1 MPDPMP
7 QRERLLRLLREAGM
21 ARSAEIQ
28 RAGITA
34 ATLSRL
40 VAEGAVLRL
49 SRGLYQL
56 PGSVHHV
63 HHTLAE
69 ASKRVPRGI
78 VCLVSALAFHGLT
91 DQMPRRIW
99 MAIGTKDWKPAIDYP
114 PVRIVRFSEPYL
126 SAGIREHDI
135 EGVPVPVYDAAKTLA
150 DCFRHGRT
158 VGRQIA
164 VEGIRETLRQKKA
177 TPAEIAAAAEKGR
190 AWNAMRPYLEALVGN
205 G

>member
-1 MPDPMP
+1 MPKPVP
-7 QRERLLRLLREAGM
+7 QREHLLHFLQERGM

-40 VAEGAVLRL
+40 VAEGTILQL

-56 PGSVHHV
+56 PDSVGHV

-69 ASKRVPRGI
+69 ASMRVPRGV

-91 DQMPRRIW
+91 DQMPRCVWI
-99 MAIGTKDWKPAIDYP
+99 AIGTKDWKPVIDYP

-126 SAGIREHDI
+126 STDINEHVI
-135 EGVPVPVYDAAKTLA
+135 EGVRVPVYNVTKTLA
-150 DCFRHGRT
+150 DCFRRRRS
-158 VGRQIA
+158 VGQQVAI
-164 VEGIRETLRQKKA
+164 EGIKETLRQGKA
-177 TPAEIAAAAEKGR
+177 TPAAIAAAAEEGR
-190 AWNAMRPYLEALVGN
+190 AWNTMRPYVEALV
-205 G
+205 

>member
-1 MPDPMP
+1 MPNLVS
-7 QRERLLRLLREAGM
+7 QRERLLRFLQERGM

-40 VAEGAVLRL
+40 VAEGMVLQL

-56 PGSVHHV
+56 PNSVGHV

-69 ASKRVPRGI
+69 ASMRVPRGV

-91 DQMPRRIW
+91 DQMPRRVW
-99 MAIGTKDWKPAIDYP
+99 MAIGTKDWKPIIDYP

-126 SAGIREHDI
+126 STGVSEHVI
-135 EGVPVPVYDAAKTLA
+135 EGVQVPVYNVTKTLA
-150 DCFRHGRT
+150 DCFRHRRS
-158 VGRQIA
+158 VGQQVAI
-164 VEGIRETLRQKKA
+164 EGIKETLRQRKA
-177 TPAEIAAAAEKGR
+177 TPAEIAVAAEEGR
-190 AWNAMRPYLEALVGN
+190 AWSTMRPYVEALA
-205 G
+205 

>member
-1 MPDPMP
+1 
-7 QRERLLRLLREAGM
+7 M

-40 VAEGAVLRL
+40 VAEGMVLQL

-56 PGSVHHV
+56 PNSVGHV

-69 ASKRVPRGI
+69 ASMRVPRGV

-91 DQMPRRIW
+91 DQMPRRVW
-99 MAIGTKDWKPAIDYP
+99 MAIGTKDWKPIIDYP

-126 SAGIREHDI
+126 STGVSEHVI
-135 EGVPVPVYDAAKTLA
+135 EGVQVPVYNVTKTLA
-150 DCFRHGRT
+150 DCFRHRRS
-158 VGRQIA
+158 VGQQVAI
-164 VEGIRETLRQKKA
+164 EGIKETLRQRKA
-177 TPAEIAAAAEKGR
+177 TPAEIAVAAEEGR
-190 AWNAMRPYLEALVGN
+190 AWSTMRPYVEALA
-205 G
+205 